1 VDHQEEVSM
10 KKSVF
15 FATLAAAGALAGIA
29 SADTLADIKARGELI
44 CGTNTGLT
52 GFAAP
57 DANGV
62 YQGFDVAVCKAIA
75 AAVLG
80 DATKVRYVPTTGETR
95 FTALA
100 SGEVDLLVRNS
111 TWTFSRDTD
120 LKFDFVAVNY
130 YDGQGFMVKKDL
142 GVSSAKELDGA
153 TVCIQ
158 TGTTTEL
165 NLADFFKAN
174 NISYTPVTVAD
185 DSEAQR
191 QYVAGACD
199 AYTTDDSGLAASRA
213 TLPDAENHIILPE
226 IISKEPLG
234 PVVRHGDNNWG
245 DVVRWTFYA
254 LVAAEELG
262 ITSANVNE
270 IGASTVNPEIKRILG
285 TEGDMGAMMGLDA
298 EWAKRAIAAN
308 GNYGEIFAANIGE
321 STPIGLAR
329 GLNAQWTQGGLM
341 YAPPFR

>member
-1 VDHQEEVSM
+1 M
-10 KKSVF
+10 KKSVLF
-15 FATLAAAGALAGIA
+15 GTLATAAIVAGAAGAA
-29 SADTLADIKARGELI
+29 TLDDVKARGILN
-44 CGTNTGLT
+44 CGTNIALT

-57 DANGV
+57 DADGN
-62 YQGFDVAVCKAIA
+62 YQGFDVDVCKAVA

-80 DATKVRYVPTTGETR
+80 DQSKVKYVPLTSETR
-95 FTALA
+95 FTALQ

-111 TWTFSRDTD
+111 TWTYSRDTD
-120 LKFDFVAVNY
+120 LKLDFVAVNY

-153 TVCIQ
+153 TICIQ

-174 NISYTPVTVAD
+174 NITYTPVAVAD

-191 QYVAGACD
+191 QFLAGACD
-199 AYTTDDSGLAASRA
+199 AFTTDASGLASTRA
-213 TLPDAENHIILPE
+213 ALPSPTDFIILPE

-234 PVVRHGDNNWG
+234 PAVRHGDNAWG
-245 DVVRWTFYA
+245 DVVRWTYFA
-254 LVAAEELG
+254 LVDAEEKG
-262 ITSANVNE
+262 ITKANIDEVA
-270 IGASTVNPEIKRILG
+270 ASTTDPEIKRLLG
-285 TEGDMGAMMGLDA
+285 LEGDLGKMVGLDN

-308 GNYGEIFAANIGE
+308 GNYGEIFETNIGA

-329 GLNAQWTQGGLM
+329 GLNALWTQGGLQ

>member
-1 VDHQEEVSM
+1 M

-199 AYTTDDSGLAASRA
+199 AYTTDASGLAASRA

>member
-1 VDHQEEVSM
+1 M

-15 FATLAAAGALAGIA
+15 FGALAATTVLAG
-29 SADTLADIKARGELI
+29 SAFAATLDDVKARGELI
-44 CGTNTGLT
+44 CGVNVGLT
-52 GFAAP
+52 GFGAP
-57 DANGV
+57 DATGAYV
-62 YQGFDVAVCKAIA
+62 GFDVDLCKAVA

-80 DATKVRYVPTTGETR
+80 DAAKVKYVPTTGETR

-100 SGEVDLLVRNS
+100 SGEVDVLIRNS

-130 YDGQGFMVKKDL
+130 YDGQGFMVKKEL

-165 NLADFFKAN
+165 NLADFFKSN
-174 NISYTPVTVAD
+174 NISYTPVTVGD
-185 DSEAQR
+185 DSEALR
-191 QYVAGACD
+191 QYDAGACD
-199 AYTTDDSGLAASRA
+199 AYTTDASGLAASRA
-213 TLPDAENHIILPE
+213 SLANPADNIILPE

-245 DVVRWTFYA
+245 DIVRWTYYA
-254 LVAAEELG
+254 LLTAEEKGVTKANIDQVASSTNDPEVKRLLG
-262 ITSANVNE
+262 
-270 IGASTVNPEIKRILG
+270 L
-285 TEGDMGAMMGLDA
+285 EGDMGAMMGLDKD
-298 EWAKRAIAAN
+298 WSKRAIAVS
-308 GNYGEIFAANIGE
+308 GNYGEIFEAHIGT

-329 GLNAQWTQGGLM
+329 GLNALWTQGGLQ
-341 YAPPFR
+341 YAPPIR

>member
-1 VDHQEEVSM
+1 M

-15 FATLAAAGALAGIA
+15 FGALAATTVLAG
-29 SADTLADIKARGELI
+29 SAFAGTLDDVKARGELI
-44 CGTNTGLT
+44 CGANVGLT
-52 GFAAP
+52 GFGAP
-57 DANGV
+57 DATGA
-62 YQGFDVAVCKAIA
+62 YKGFDVDLCKAIA

-80 DATKVRYVPTTGETR
+80 DASKVKYVPTTGETR

-100 SGEVDLLVRNS
+100 SGEVDVLIRNS

-130 YDGQGFMVKKDL
+130 YDGQGFMVKKEL

-165 NLADFFKAN
+165 NLADFFKSN
-174 NISYTPVTVAD
+174 NISYTPVTVGD
-185 DSEAQR
+185 DSEALR
-191 QYVAGACD
+191 QYDAGACD
-199 AYTTDDSGLAASRA
+199 AYTTDASGLAASRA
-213 TLPDAENHIILPE
+213 SLANPADHIILPE

-234 PVVRHGDNNWG
+234 PLVRHGDNNWG
-245 DVVRWTFYA
+245 DIVRWTYFA
-254 LVAAEELG
+254 LLEAEEKG
-262 ITSANVNE
+262 ITKANIDTV
-270 IGASTVNPEIKRILG
+270 GTSTTDPEVKRLLG
-285 TEGDMGAMMGLDA
+285 LEGDMGAMMGLDK
-298 EWAKRAIAAN
+298 EWAKRAIAAS
-308 GNYGEIFAANIGE
+308 GNYGEIFETNIGT

-329 GLNAQWTQGGLM
+329 GLNALWTQGGLQ

>member
-1 VDHQEEVSM
+1 M
-10 KKSVF
+10 KKSVLLGALTVAG
-15 FATLAAAGALAGIA
+15 FAAGMAAAG
-29 SADTLADIKARGELI
+29 TLDDVKARGELI
-44 CGTNTGLT
+44 CGSNTGLT
-52 GFAAP
+52 GFGAP
-57 DANGV
+57 DANGN
-62 YQGFDVAVCKAIA
+62 YQGFDVALCKALA

-80 DATKVRYVPTTGETR
+80 DPNKVKYVPTTGETR

-100 SGEVDLLVRNS
+100 SGEVDVLVRNS
-111 TWTFSRDTD
+111 TWTYSRDSD

-153 TVCIQ
+153 TICIQ

-199 AYTTDDSGLAASRA
+199 AFTTDASGLAATRA
-213 TLPDAENHIILPE
+213 TLADADNHIILPE

-234 PVVRHGDNNWG
+234 PLVRHGDNQWG
-245 DVVRWTFYA
+245 DVVRWTYYA
-254 LVAAEELG
+254 LVAAEEKG
-262 ITSANVNE
+262 ITQANIEEVA
-270 IGASTVNPEIKRILG
+270 ASSQDPEVKRLLG
-285 TEGDMGAMMGLDA
+285 LEGEYGAMLGLDP
-298 EWAKRAIAAN
+298 EWAKRAIMAS

-321 STPIGLAR
+321 ATPIGLAR
-329 GLNAQWTQGGLM
+329 GLNALWTQGGLQ

>member
-1 VDHQEEVSM
+1 M

-15 FATLAAAGALAGIA
+15 LGTLAATTVLAGAAFAG
-29 SADTLADIKARGELI
+29 TLDDVKARGELI
-44 CGTNTGLT
+44 CGANPGLT

-62 YQGFDVAVCKAIA
+62 YQGFDASLCKAIA

-80 DATKVRYVPTTGETR
+80 DQNKVKFVPLTSETR

-100 SGEVDLLVRNS
+100 SGEVDVLIRNS
-111 TWTFSRDTD
+111 TWTFSRDHD
-120 LKFDFVAVNY
+120 LKLDFVAVNY
-130 YDGQGFMVKKDL
+130 YDGQGFLVKKDL

-165 NLADFFKAN
+165 NLADFFKQN
-174 NISYTPVTVAD
+174 NITYTPVTVAD

-191 QYVAGACD
+191 NYLAGTCD
-199 AYTTDDSGLAASRA
+199 AFTTDASGLASARSSF
-213 TLPDAENHIILPE
+213 PDPENHIILPE

-234 PVVRHGDNNWG
+234 PVVRHGDNQWG
-245 DVVRWTFYA
+245 DVVRWTFNA
-254 LVAAEELG
+254 LLIAEEKG
-262 ITSANVNE
+262 ITKANLAEVE
-270 IGASTVNPEIKRILG
+270 ASTTDPEVKRLLG
-285 TEGDMGAMMGLDA
+285 SEGDMGVMAGLDNA
-298 EWAKRAIAAN
+298 AFKNAILAN
-308 GNYGEIFAANIGE
+308 GNYGEIFEANIGS

-329 GLNAQWTQGGLM
+329 GLNALWTQGGLQ
-341 YAPPFR
+341 YAAPFR

>member
-1 VDHQEEVSM
+1 M
-10 KKSVF
+10 KKSLFLGVIA
-15 FATLAAAGALAGIA
+15 ATTMVAGMAAAG
-29 SADTLADIKARGELI
+29 TLDDVKARGELL
-44 CGTNTGLT
+44 CGSNTGLT
-52 GFAAP
+52 GFGAP

-62 YQGFDVAVCKAIA
+62 WKGFDVDLCRAIG

-80 DATKVRYVPTTGETR
+80 DQNKVKFVPLTGETR

-100 SGEVDLLVRNS
+100 SGEVDVLVRNS

-130 YDGQGFMVKKDL
+130 YDGQGFMVKKEL

-165 NLADFFKAN
+165 NLADFFKSN
-174 NISYTPVTVAD
+174 NITYTPVNVAD
-185 DSEAQR
+185 DSEAAR
-191 QYVAGACD
+191 QFLAGACD
-199 AYTTDDSGLAASRA
+199 AYTTDASGLAATRA
-213 TLPDAENHIILPE
+213 TLANPDDYIILPE

-245 DVVRWTFYA
+245 DIVRWTYFA
-254 LVAAEELG
+254 LLIAEEKGITKANIDEVAASTQDPEVKRLLG
-262 ITSANVNE
+262 
-270 IGASTVNPEIKRILG
+270 L
-285 TEGDMGAMMGLDA
+285 EGDTGAMLGLDK

-308 GNYGEIFAANIGE
+308 GNYGEIFEANIGAA
-321 STPIGLAR
+321 TPIKLER
-329 GLNAQWTQGGLM
+329 GLNALWTQGGLQ
-341 YAPPFR
+341 YAPPVR

>member
-1 VDHQEEVSM
+1 M

-15 FATLAAAGALAGIA
+15 FGTLAVAGALAGIA

-199 AYTTDDSGLAASRA
+199 AYTTDASGLAASRA

-270 IGASTVNPEIKRILG
+270 IGTSTVNPEIKRILG

-341 YAPPFR
+341 YAPPIR

>member
-1 VDHQEEVSM
+1 M

-15 FATLAAAGALAGIA
+15 LGTLAASAVLAGAVSAG
-29 SADTLADIKARGELI
+29 TLDDVKARGELI
-44 CGTNTGLT
+44 CGSNTGLT
-52 GFAAP
+52 GFGAP
-57 DANGV
+57 DADGN
-62 YQGFDVAVCKAIA
+62 YQGFDVALCKALA

-80 DATKVRYVPTTGETR
+80 DASKVKYVPTTGETR

-100 SGEVDLLVRNS
+100 SGEVDVLVRNS
-111 TWTFSRDTD
+111 TWTYSRDTD
-120 LKFDFVAVNY
+120 LKLDFVAVNY

-165 NLADFFKAN
+165 NLADFFKSN

-191 QYVAGACD
+191 QYEAGACD
-199 AYTTDDSGLAASRA
+199 AFTTDASGLASTRA
-213 TLPDAENHIILPE
+213 AMADPANHIILPE

-234 PVVRHGDNNWG
+234 PVVRHGDNQWG
-245 DVVRWTFYA
+245 DIVRWTFFA
-254 LVAAEELG
+254 LVAAEEKG
-262 ITSANVNE
+262 ITKANIDQV
-270 IGASTVNPEIKRILG
+270 GASTTDPEVKRILG
-285 TEGDMGAMMGLDA
+285 LEGDMGAMLGLDA

-308 GNYGEIFAANIGE
+308 GNYGEIFEANIGAA
-321 STPIGLAR
+321 TPIGLAR
-329 GLNAQWTQGGLM
+329 GLNALWTQGGLQ
-341 YAPPFR
+341 YTPPFR

>member
-1 VDHQEEVSM
+1 M

-15 FATLAAAGALAGIA
+15 FGTLVAAGALAGIA
-29 SADTLADIKARGELI
+29 SADTLADVKARGELI

-62 YQGFDVAVCKAIA
+62 YQGFDVALCKAIA

-199 AYTTDDSGLAASRA
+199 AYTTDASGLAASRA

-234 PVVRHGDNNWG
+234 PLVRHGDNNWG

-270 IGASTVNPEIKRILG
+270 IGATSTNPEVKRILG
-285 TEGDMGAMMGLDA
+285 TEGDMGAMLGLDA
-298 EWAKRAIAAN
+298 EWAKRAIAVG
-308 GNYGEIFAANIGE
+308 GNYGEIFAENIGE

-329 GLNAQWTQGGLM
+329 GLNAQWTQGGLQ

>member
-1 VDHQEEVSM
+1 M

-15 FATLAAAGALAGIA
+15 LGTLSAVALMGGMAAAG
-29 SADTLADIKARGELI
+29 TLEDVKARGELV
-44 CGTNTGLT
+44 CGVNVGLT
-52 GFAAP
+52 GFGAP
-57 DANGV
+57 DANGN
-62 YQGFDVAVCKAIA
+62 YQGFDIAICKAIA

-80 DATKVRYVPTTGETR
+80 DASKVKYVPTTGETR

-100 SGEVDLLVRNS
+100 SGEVDVLARNS
-111 TWTFSRDTD
+111 TWSFSRDTD

-165 NLADFFKAN
+165 NLADFFKFN
-174 NISYTPVTVAD
+174 NISYTPVTVND

-191 QYVAGACD
+191 QYTAGACD
-199 AYTTDDSGLAASRA
+199 AYTTDASGLAATRA
-213 TLPDAENHIILPE
+213 TLADAENHIILPE

-234 PVVRHGDNNWG
+234 PAVRHGDNNWG
-245 DVVRWTFYA
+245 DIVRWTTYA
-254 LVAAEELG
+254 LIAAEEKG
-262 ITSANVNE
+262 ITAANIEEVA
-270 IGASTVNPEIKRILG
+270 ASTTDPEVKRILG
-285 TEGDMGAMMGLDA
+285 SEGDLGAMMSLDA
-298 EWAKRAIAAN
+298 EWSKRAIAAS
-308 GNYGEIFAANIGE
+308 GNYGEIFEANIGAA
-321 STPIGLAR
+321 TPIGLAR

>member
-1 VDHQEEVSM
+1 M

-15 FATLAAAGALAGIA
+15 FGTLAAAGALAGMA

-57 DANGV
+57 DASGV

-100 SGEVDLLVRNS
+100 SGEVDVLVRNS

-199 AYTTDDSGLAASRA
+199 AYTTDASGLAASRA
-213 TLPDAENHIILPE
+213 TLPDADNHIILPE

-245 DVVRWTFYA
+245 DIVRWTFYA

-270 IGASTVNPEIKRILG
+270 IGTSTVNPEIKRILG
-285 TEGDMGAMMGLDA
+285 TEGDMGAMLGLDA
-298 EWAKRAIAAN
+298 EWAKRAIAAS

>member
-1 VDHQEEVSM
+1 M

-15 FATLAAAGALAGIA
+15 LGTLAATTMLAGIA
-29 SADTLADIKARGELI
+29 AAQDGSTLAAIKARGELI

-52 GFAAP
+52 GFGAP
-57 DANGV
+57 DANGN
-62 YQGFDVAVCKAIA
+62 YQGFDVALCKAVA

-80 DATKVRYVPTTGETR
+80 DATKVKYVPTTGETR

-111 TWTFSRDTD
+111 TWTYSRDTS
-120 LKFDFVAVNY
+120 LAFDFVAVNY

-165 NLADFFKAN
+165 NLADYFKAN
-174 NISYTPVTVAD
+174 NMTYTPVTVAD
-185 DSEAQR
+185 DSEGQR
-191 QYVAGACD
+191 QYLAGACD
-199 AYTTDDSGLAASRA
+199 AYTTDASGLAASRA
-213 TLPDAENHIILPE
+213 TMADAENHIILPE

-245 DVVRWTFYA
+245 DIVRWSFYSL
-254 LVAAEELG
+254 LVAEEKG
-262 ITSANVNE
+262 ITAAN
-270 IGASTVNPEIKRILG
+270 IGEVATTSTDPEVKRLLG
-285 TEGDMGAMMGLDA
+285 LEGDMGPMMGLDN
-298 EWAKRAIAAN
+298 EWAKRAIAAS
-308 GNYGEIFAANIGE
+308 GNYGEIFEANIG
-321 STPIGLAR
+321 SATPIGLAR
-329 GLNAQWTQGGLM
+329 GLNALWTQGGLQ
-341 YAPPFR
+341 YAPPVR

>member
-1 VDHQEEVSM
+1 M

-15 FATLAAAGALAGIA
+15 LGVVAATAMTAGFASAATL
-29 SADTLADIKARGELI
+29 DDVKARGELL
-44 CGTNTGLT
+44 CGSNTGLT
-52 GFAAP
+52 GFGAP
-57 DANGV
+57 DANGNWV
-62 YQGFDVAVCKAIA
+62 GFDVSLCRAVA

-80 DATKVRYVPTTGETR
+80 DPAKVKFVPTTGETR

-165 NLADFFKAN
+165 NLADFFKFN
-174 NISYTPVTVAD
+174 NIKYTPVTVQD

-191 QYVAGACD
+191 QYLAGACD
-199 AYTTDDSGLAASRA
+199 AYTTDASGLAASRA
-213 TLPDAENHIILPE
+213 TMADPENHIILPE

-245 DVVRWTFYA
+245 DIVRWTYYA
-254 LVAAEELG
+254 LLIAEEKG
-262 ITSANVNE
+262 ITKANIEEV
-270 IGASTVNPEIKRILG
+270 ASSTTDPEVRRLLG
-285 TEGDMGAMMGLDA
+285 LEGDAGVMMGLDNN
-298 EWAKRAIAAN
+298 WAKNAIAAN
-308 GNYGEIFAANIGE
+308 GNYGEIFEANIGT

-329 GLNAQWTQGGLM
+329 GLNALWTQGGLQ
-341 YAPPFR
+341 YAPPLR